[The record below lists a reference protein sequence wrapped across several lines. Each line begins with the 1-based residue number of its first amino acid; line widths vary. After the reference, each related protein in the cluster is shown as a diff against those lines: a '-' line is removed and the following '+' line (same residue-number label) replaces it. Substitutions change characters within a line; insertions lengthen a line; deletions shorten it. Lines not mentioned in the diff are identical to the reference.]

1 MGRSASDFF
10 SPSFRETSPPPPRQV
25 IGCRSQAGRHTPG
38 IFTNPSQKAHEEPRL
53 IIVTDPL
60 IDHQV
65 SARGGGE
72 EEAYL
77 GGAKA
82 DHRDGPAHRPSGAY
96 LGRMRRGPVLRK
108 VEGQT
113 LHTRSSSARCLG
125 RVRRGAKRATPP
137 HCFLLILL
145 CRLTACAKGHPMWA
159 SLGLLEGISA

>member
-65 SARGGGE
+65 SARGGGRRRPTWE
-72 EEAYL
+72 EPRL
-77 GGAKA
+77 IIVTDPLI
-82 DHRDGPAHRPSGAY
+82 DHQ
-96 LGRMRRGPVLRK
+96 V
-108 VEGQT
+108 
-113 LHTRSSSARCLG
+113 HT
-125 RVRRGAKRATPP
+125 
-137 HCFLLILL
+137 
-145 CRLTACAKGHPMWA
+145 WA
-159 SLGLLEGISA
+159 G